1 MPRKKKSSSDALVVQ
16 NAAKTLLAN
25 IRFASVDRPVKSIVL
40 TSSVPNEGKTTV
52 AYNLAQA
59 IASSGKRT
67 LIVECDM
74 RRRSL
79 ADMVGARARHGIYAV
94 LSGQV
99 ELDEALVATSH
110 RNLFFLD
117 SEPHIP
123 NPADILSSQRFRKLV
138 AQMES
143 DFDYVVIDTPP
154 VGTFVDAAIIAALA
168 DATALVVRERFVKRA
183 ELQNAYDQLK
193 KADANVI
200 GVIMNMCEA
209 ESSEYYYAYYN
220 KEGKRVR
227 KSEGHVSDG
236 PQLPQQRGSVVE
248 VRDEPVVPATPA
260 RQQRPAQKK
269 VSPSET
275 AAFTAAAAASAQAVK
290 PVDVHR
296 AGQATSSRFS
306 RK

>member
-1 MPRKKKSSSDALVVQ
+1 MPRKKKASSDALVVQ

-40 TSSVPNEGKTTV
+40 TSSVPNEGKSTV

-260 RQQRPAQKK
+260 RQQRLAFRDGG
-269 VSPSET
+269 VYRCCGSVGVCAGGEARGRPS
-275 AAFTAAAAASAQAVK
+275 
-290 PVDVHR
+290 R
-296 AGQATSSRFS
+296 GSSYEQS
-306 RK
+306 LLT